1 MTYNERQ
8 QLRSHIA
15 HYFDIDHRSFKEFEL
30 NKLIN
35 MINNRDQLN
44 GRRKSI
50 YLYSAD
56 AELRK
61 EYVIRIVNDRFM
73 IEETLYS
80 HRIGSEDYNMKSTF
94 HADARDILEICRRVF
109 RL

>member
-1 MTYNERQ
+1 MTNNERQ

-30 NKLIN
+30 NKLVN

-44 GRRKSI
+44 GKRQNV
-50 YLYSAD
+50 YLHSAD
-56 AELRK
+56 AEIRK
-61 EYVIRIVNDRFM
+61 EFVIRIVNDRFM
-73 IEETLYS
+73 IEEILYS
-80 HRIGSEDYNMKSTF
+80 HRVGSKNYNTKSIF

>member
-1 MTYNERQ
+1 MTYKERQ

-15 HYFDIDHRSFKEFEL
+15 HYFDIDHRSFKEYEL
-30 NKLIN
+30 NKLVN

-50 YLYSAD
+50 YLHSAN

-61 EYVIRIVNDRFM
+61 EYIIRIVNDRFM

-80 HRIGSEDYNMKSTF
+80 HHVGSEDYNMKSTF
-94 HADARDILEICRRVF
+94 RTDARDILEICRRVF